1 MRSSSLVVTTTEPS
15 PRQRYLS
22 FPAVQGVWTFVFC
35 SWLAS
40 RLLFL
45 ASGALAAHFLSP
57 APTGDPAQPPGV
69 FSYWAHWDGAW
80 YASIAKSGYAG
91 RLWPASANFFPFY
104 PMLLRLGTTVG
115 PGAALVGVVISLA
128 ASLLALY
135 FVHELTRD
143 YFDLKAARAAT
154 LALAFFPTAFFL
166 NAVYTEATFLAAALG
181 SVWAARVRS
190 DFVLAGV
197 LGCIAAMT
205 RNVGVLLLLPLAD
218 EWWRRRRDAGPQ
230 GLAALAL
237 VPAGLLAFMFWL
249 WHRSGHPLL
258 FLTVARDYWGRRLT
272 NPGHTL
278 HLAWE
283 GASSGAAWAIRPQ
296 RAFETTSSS
305 NPTFHAMPTFDYVFL
320 LLLVVLVAL
329 AITRLPRGLSAYAVA
344 ASFLPIL
351 TPAFV
356 EPLASVS
363 RYVLA
368 VFPVFFVLGHV
379 LSRRGILLWAWLT
392 ASALLGVLFTLE
404 FATWRWVA

>member
-1 MRSSSLVVTTTEPS
+1 VDATKELS
-15 PRQRYLS
+15 PCQRRLS
-22 FPAVQGVWTFVFC
+22 FPAVHGVWSFVFW

-45 ASGALAAHFLSP
+45 TAGALAAHVLSH

-69 FSYWAHWDGAW
+69 FNYWANWDGAW

-104 PMLLRLGTTVG
+104 PILLRLGITVG
-115 PGAALVGVVISLA
+115 PGAALAGVILSLA

-135 FVHELTRD
+135 FVHELTRN
-143 YFDLKAARAAT
+143 YFDLKAGRAAT
-154 LALAFFPTAFFL
+154 LALAFFPSAFFL
-166 NAVYTEATFLAAALG
+166 NAVYTEAAFLAAALG
-181 SVWAARVRS
+181 SLWAARVRG

-205 RNVGVLLLLPLAD
+205 RNVGVLLVLPLAD
-218 EWWRRRRDAGPQ
+218 EWWRRRRDAGPH

-237 VPAGLLAFMFWL
+237 VPAGLLAYMCWL

-258 FLTVARDYWGRRLT
+258 FLTVARDNWGRRLT

-283 GASSGAAWAIRPQ
+283 DASSGAAWAIRPQ
-296 RAFETTSSS
+296 RVFETTSSS

-320 LLLVVLVAL
+320 LLMVVLVAL
-329 AITRLPRGLSAYAVA
+329 AVTRLPRGLSAYAIA
-344 ASFLPIL
+344 ASLVPIL

-356 EPLASVS
+356 QPLASLS

-368 VFPVFFVLGHV
+368 VFPVFFVLGYV
-379 LSRRGILLWAWLT
+379 LSRRRFLLWPWLA